1 MVTLNS
7 LLERGLKILFVC
19 PYACTQ
25 THTLHWHIHSA
36 IQQLKQICSKLYEWR
51 SQIADSCSDIRASP
65 PPPSSSALTT
75 SPLTLHAPLPGLNT
89 HTHTQCSSPSVSFL
103 TPLSCPALA
112 PPPTEA
118 GYCIVTWLCYRCWGL
133 THTHHTQTLLCGS
146 LSPTYSK
153 TTCIPV
159 KIRLNIYCIF

>member
-89 HTHTQCSSPSVSFL
+89 HTHSAHPLLSPFSPHSPVLPWPLHPLKQGIVSL
-103 TPLSCPALA
+103 LDYVTV
-112 PPPTEA
+112 A
-118 GYCIVTWLCYRCWGL
+118 GDSH
-133 THTHHTQTLLCGS
+133 THTHQTKTLLCGS